1 MRRLLN
7 FAFTLLV
14 LASTPAALS
23 SPDAEAQVRAAV
35 VAFNDAYQRN
45 DLDAYFAFY
54 AGDAT
59 LIFDSGR
66 VVLDDYRKDWYQLV
80 ADGGAVL
87 SNDVSDVQI
96 RLGPSGDAA
105 VASYRLEVRTRYPD
119 GTIVVEYA
127 WETEAW
133 FRSDLGWR
141 IAHLQ
146 YTTRPTE

>member
-7 FAFTLLV
+7 LALALFVFASAPV
-14 LASTPAALS
+14 ALS
-23 SPDAEAQVRAAV
+23 SPDAMAQVREAV

-45 DLDAYFAFY
+45 DLDTYFAFY
-54 AGDAT
+54 ADDAT

-66 VVLDDYRKDWYQLV
+66 VVLDDYRKDWYQLI
-80 ADGGAVL
+80 ADGGGVE
-87 SNDVSDVQI
+87 SNVVSDIQI

-105 VASYRLEVRTRYPD
+105 VASYQLEVRTRYPD
-119 GTIVVEYA
+119 DTIVIEYA

-133 FRSDLGWR
+133 FHSGDGWQ

-146 YTTRPTE
+146 YTTQPAD